1 MIQINNKSK
10 CCGCSACHNACPVNA
25 ISMLADNEGFL
36 YPKVNE
42 ELCTDCGVCEEA
54 CPMLD
59 FDRKVNPLSS
69 PQVYAAWN
77 LNEEI
82 RFKSSSGGI
91 FSALAESVLMQNG
104 HVTGAAFNS
113 NLELNHI
120 IIDNCNGL
128 EKMRGSK
135 YVQSNINETYTRTL
149 QLLNAEETVL
159 FSGTPCQIAGLN
171 TFLSGKSFDNLLTVE
186 VICHGTPS
194 QKTFEKYIKEVEEKE
209 NEKVTD
215 INFRDKRNGW
225 KYYFQKFS
233 FKGSHKTVNARKTS
247 YMQGF
252 LKNLFIRPSCHECP
266 FRCIPRV
273 ADLSLGDYWGISNF
287 YPELD
292 NDKGTS
298 LILINSEKGKYYFD
312 KIEEQIFSQK
322 TDIDSAIKGNPCIV
336 KPVTPHSNR
345 EKFFLETEKTDFS
358 VLIDKLI
365 PKPGIAK
372 RVIRKVKRQV
382 NNFRKKNPIT

>member
-1 MIQINNKSK
+1 MIQIKNKSN
-10 CCGCSACHNACPVNA
+10 CCGCSACFNACPVNA

-36 YPKVNE
+36 YPKVNK
-42 ELCTDCGVCEEA
+42 ELCTDCGICVEA

-59 FDRKVNPLSS
+59 FDKKVNTLSS
-69 PQVYAAWN
+69 PQVYAGWN

-82 RFKSSSGGI
+82 RYKSSSGGI
-91 FSALAESVLMQNG
+91 FSALAESVVLQNG
-104 HVTGAAFNS
+104 YVIGAVFNS
-113 NLELNHI
+113 KLELNHT
-120 IIDNCNGL
+120 IIDNSNSL
-128 EKMRGSK
+128 EQMRGSK
-135 YVQSNINETYTRTL
+135 YVQSNINETYKRTL
-149 QLLNAEETVL
+149 QLLKAKETVL

-194 QKTFEKYIKEVEEKE
+194 QKTFEEYIKEVEEKE
-209 NEKVTD
+209 KEKVTD
-215 INFRDKRNGW
+215 INFRDKTNGW
-225 KYYFQKFS
+225 KNYLQRFS
-233 FKGSHKTVNARKTS
+233 FKGSHKTVNARQTS

-266 FRCIPRV
+266 FRCMPRV
-273 ADLSLGDYWGISNF
+273 ADISLGDYWGISNF

-298 LILINSEKGKYYFD
+298 LILINSAKGKHHFD

-322 TDIDSAIKGNPCIV
+322 TDIESAIKGNPCLV
-336 KPVTPHSNR
+336 KQVTPNRNR
-345 EKFFLETEKTDFS
+345 ESFFLETESKDFS
-358 VLIDKLI
+358 LTIAKLL

-372 RVIRKVKRQV
+372 RVMRKAKKQV
-382 NNFRKKNPIT
+382 NSFRKKIQ